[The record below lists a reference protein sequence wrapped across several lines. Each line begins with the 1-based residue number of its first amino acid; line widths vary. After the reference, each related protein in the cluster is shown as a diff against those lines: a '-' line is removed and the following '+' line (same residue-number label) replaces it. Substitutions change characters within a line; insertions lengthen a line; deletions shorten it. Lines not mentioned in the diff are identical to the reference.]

1 MNNKRLVFY
10 KETFNLSV
18 ILGFTISLISFLF
31 ALTIFKSNFDFY
43 NDSKL
48 YSHAKT
54 SININLKS
62 EIDSN
67 VFYNKL
73 NNADVKYL
81 TQDAI
86 YDRSI
91 KNINYV
97 KGIHDTST
105 SNIFP
110 LHSGRFLSEEEINSE
125 SKVVVV
131 GKNLLNFTYKVDN
144 KTFIDIFDEAYEVK
158 GIVGRE
164 TASKYSIYIL
174 MPPKVYSK
182 LFNNEPS
189 NNYTIDVDKENVQDV
204 VNTINNSFSD
214 EILNV
219 DVNSGE
225 QNESPIVNAFE
236 FEKAILTNLI
246 VAIIFSI
253 LCSVTF
259 TLLWFEKI
267 NKNIS
272 IRKALGAN
280 KKDIFL
286 FIFKNLI
293 KMFIISVILSL
304 IAFYGLVDIFK
315 HLTIF
320 DMIINIES
328 CLYSIIT
335 LFVFIIILSLV
346 SLRKFSKI
354 EITNLL
360 RS

>member
-10 KETFNLSV
+10 KETFDISV
-18 ILGFTISLISFLF
+18 ILGFIISLISFLF
-31 ALTIFKSNFDFY
+31 AITIFKSNFDFY

-48 YSHAKT
+48 YSDDKT
-54 SININLKS
+54 SININLNS

-67 VFYNKL
+67 VFYSKL
-73 NNADVKYL
+73 NNTDIKYL
-81 TQDAI
+81 TQDEI
-86 YDRSI
+86 YDRSL

-97 KGIHDTST
+97 KGIHDTSI

-110 LHSGRFLSEEEINSE
+110 LYSGRFLSEEEVNSE

-174 MPPKVYSK
+174 MPTKVYSK
-182 LFNNEPS
+182 LFNSEPS
-189 NNYTIDVDKENVQDV
+189 NNYTIDVDTENVEDTV
-204 VNTINNSFSD
+204 DTLTNSFSN

-219 DVNSGE
+219 VINSEE
-225 QNESPIVNAFE
+225 QSKSPIVNAVE
-236 FEKAILTNLI
+236 FEKTILTNLI

-280 KKDIFL
+280 KSDIFL
-286 FIFKNLI
+286 FVFKNLI
-293 KMFIISVILSL
+293 KMFIISVILAL
-304 IAFYGLVDIFK
+304 TAFYGLVDIFK

-335 LFVFIIILSLV
+335 LFVLIIILSLI
-346 SLRKFSKI
+346 SLRQFSKI

>member
-1 MNNKRLVFY
+1 MINKRSASY
-10 KETFNLSV
+10 KETFNFSI
-18 ILGFTISLISFLF
+18 ILGFTVSLISFLF
-31 ALTIFKSNFDFY
+31 ALTIFKSNFDFF
-43 NDSKL
+43 NDSDI

-54 SININLKS
+54 TLNINLKA
-62 EIDSN
+62 EMDSN
-67 VFYNKL
+67 IFYNKL

-81 TQDAI
+81 TTDTI
-86 YDRSI
+86 YNRSI

-97 KGIHDTST
+97 KGVHDRLS

-110 LHSGRFLSEEEINSE
+110 LYSGRFLNEEEVNSE
-125 SKVVVV
+125 SKVVNI
-131 GKNLLNFTYKVDN
+131 GKNLLRFTYEVDD

-158 GIVGRE
+158 GVIGRD

-174 MPPKVYSK
+174 MPSKVYNK
-182 LFNNEPS
+182 LFNKEPS
-189 NNYTIDVDKENVQDV
+189 NNYTIDVNKEDVQGI
-204 VNTINNSFSD
+204 VNTISNVFSEEIADIKANSID
-214 EILNV
+214 
-219 DVNSGE
+219 
-225 QNESPIVNAFE
+225 QKESSIVKAFE
-236 FEKAILTNLI
+236 FEKSILSNLI

-253 LCSVTF
+253 LCSITF

-293 KMFIISVILSL
+293 KMFMVSVVLSA
-304 IAFYGLVDIFK
+304 ITFYGLVDIFK
-315 HLTIF
+315 YLTVSHIS
-320 DMIINIES
+320 INIES
-328 CLYSIIT
+328 CLYSILL
-335 LFVFIIILSLV
+335 LFILIIILTLIC
-346 SLRKFSKI
+346 LRKFSKI

>member
-1 MNNKRLVFY
+1 MNNRRLVFY
-10 KETFNLSV
+10 KETFNLSI

-43 NDSKL
+43 NDSKI
-48 YSHAKT
+48 YSNTNT

-67 VFYNKL
+67 FFYNKL
-73 NNADVKYL
+73 NSNDVKYL
-81 TQDAI
+81 TQDEI

-97 KGIHDTST
+97 KGIHDISL

-110 LHSGRFLSEEEINSE
+110 LYSGRFLSEEEINSE
-125 SKVVVV
+125 SKVVVI
-131 GKNLLNFTYKVDN
+131 GKNLINFTYKVDS
-144 KTFIDIFDEAYEVK
+144 KTFIDIFDEVYEVK
-158 GIVGRE
+158 GIIGRE

-174 MPPKVYSK
+174 MPSKVYSK
-182 LFNNEPS
+182 LFNNEAS
-189 NNYTIDVDKENVQDV
+189 NAYTIDVSKENIKDIID
-204 VNTINNSFSD
+204 TINNIFSD

-219 DVNSGE
+219 SVNPE
-225 QNESPIVNAFE
+225 EEYKSPIVNAFE
-236 FEKAILTNLI
+236 FEKSILTNLI

-286 FIFKNLI
+286 FVFKNLI
-293 KMFIISVILSL
+293 HMFIISIILSL
-304 IAFYGLVDIFK
+304 IAFYGLVDFFK
-315 HLTIF
+315 HLTVF
-320 DMIINIES
+320 DVIINIES

-335 LFVFIIILSLV
+335 LFVLIIMLSLI
-346 SLRKFSKI
+346 SLRNLSKI